1 MAGGLSRGNILSD
14 NEQAADLAATIRHE
28 MAHALGFNVIT
39 VSVQDKSG
47 KEMEDADGVPILK
60 FPEDIAQDNAWTYHL
75 RDQNLNPAAK
85 GKMVITSRE
94 FSRRKAKNASLREAD
109 FFILDKRSTTQPR
122 SGKAYFVGDE
132 VTNVLDGKQFD
143 GVDGLPVTGWEDSGL
158 DLSHLETG
166 GLMSHADYRNYTVF
180 TEVELAAMQDIG
192 YQFDRKAY
200 YGRSVYKDGLTL
212 INTQG
217 YSARN
222 AAGTAYI
229 AGKYSEIPY
238 GIGLHVFGS
247 RNTITQ
253 AADILTKGD
262 GAAGIRID
270 GTENTV
276 TLARGNAV
284 HADGANG
291 IGVLISYGRN
301 QTLNQEGTVTADG
314 TGGNGVQFD
323 FGSNMLGAG
332 SEYRGSY
339 IRFSRNVDAEDGG
352 ITSSVN
358 NRIDETVPEL
368 NGPLVTEYNLSGS
381 LSGAKNA
388 IYIGRNAFVRSINV
402 KEGAFISGNITS
414 DWKHFKTDGSYDEVP
429 WDKDGQALCLQYNGK
444 NYSYDVY
451 IPDLVTNLNFNAN
464 ITYNGNISGPDNM
477 KLNVLGGTLTYGGKA
492 DVVGVQVAKG
502 ASLFGGNYT
511 VHDMTESVVDDF
523 AMEMDSTDTGYLV
536 SHGTIG
542 AIDDASSMHI
552 TGKLLSDG
560 MLLGVAGGKAGTI
573 RVSDEAE
580 IDGSQV
586 IAKNLLPDE
595 TFAVLQAGSVSGS
608 VKNTENAPYKFG
620 MLDEIGSVEG
630 NKAIVTGKAANNLGA
645 VDAVQNETYGAM
657 MSMYNNLTANGDMR
671 RNDKDWFCSVIVK
684 RMW

>member
-1 MAGGLSRGNILSD
+1 
-14 NEQAADLAATIRHE
+14 
-28 MAHALGFNVIT
+28 
-39 VSVQDKSG
+39 
-47 KEMEDADGVPILK
+47 
-60 FPEDIAQDNAWTYHL
+60 
-75 RDQNLNPAAK
+75 
-85 GKMVITSRE
+85 
-94 FSRRKAKNASLREAD
+94 
-109 FFILDKRSTTQPR
+109 
-122 SGKAYFVGDE
+122 
-132 VTNVLDGKQFD
+132 
-143 GVDGLPVTGWEDSGL
+143 
-158 DLSHLETG
+158 
-166 GLMSHADYRNYTVF
+166 
-180 TEVELAAMQDIG
+180 
-192 YQFDRKAY
+192 
-200 YGRSVYKDGLTL
+200 
-212 INTQG
+212 
-217 YSARN
+217 
-222 AAGTAYI
+222 
-229 AGKYSEIPY
+229 
-238 GIGLHVFGS
+238 
-247 RNTITQ
+247 
-253 AADILTKGD
+253 
-262 GAAGIRID
+262 
-270 GTENTV
+270 
-276 TLARGNAV
+276 
-284 HADGANG
+284 
-291 IGVLISYGRN
+291 
-301 QTLNQEGTVTADG
+301 
-314 TGGNGVQFD
+314 
-323 FGSNMLGAG
+323 MLGAG

-402 KEGAFISGNITS
+402 KEGASISGNITS

-542 AIDDASSMHI
+542 ARNDASSMQI

-560 MLLGVAGGKAGTI
+560 MLQGVAGGKAGTI

-580 IDGSQV
+580 IDGS
-586 IAKNLLPDE
+586 
-595 TFAVLQAGSVSGS
+595 
-608 VKNTENAPYKFG
+608 
-620 MLDEIGSVEG
+620 
-630 NKAIVTGKAANNLGA
+630 
-645 VDAVQNETYGAM
+645 
-657 MSMYNNLTANGDMR
+657 
-671 RNDKDWFCSVIVK
+671 
-684 RMW
+684 